1 MKLTSQILS
10 PTSLTPTFWPAKTV
24 LSVILCGARQMRPH
38 WVTVMVRS
46 WNG

>member
-10 PTSLTPTFWPAKTV
+10 PTSLTPDV
-24 LSVILCGARQMRPH
+24 LTGEDGTQADLAVPMQMRPQ